1 MEEKKEFNPHNLVT
15 LRSSAS
21 YQIEF
26 LYDGQK
32 TFMPPLGRIKDVDKS
47 LLGPLPKA
55 IRIVKQ

>member
-1 MEEKKEFNPHNLVT
+1 MEEKEFNPHNLVT
-15 LRSSAS
+15 LRSTAS

-26 LYDGQK
+26 VYNGEK
-32 TFMPPLGRIKDVDKS
+32 TFIPPLGRIKNVDKT

>member
-1 MEEKKEFNPHNLVT
+1 MEEKEFNPHSLVT
-15 LRSSAS
+15 LRSNAS

-26 LYDGQK
+26 EYDGQK
-32 TFMPPLGRIKDVDKS
+32 TFMPPMGKIKNVDKS

>member
-1 MEEKKEFNPHNLVT
+1 MEEKAYNPHNLVT

-26 LYDGQK
+26 EYDGQK
-32 TFMPPLGRIKDVDKS
+32 TFIPPLGKIKNVDKT

-55 IRIVKQ
+55 VRIVKQ